1 MTNGSDLPLNNV
13 VAFFLDQA
21 RRTPQAPA
29 LVQDGRS
36 WSYQDLSDQVH
47 RLAHLLTDRGI
58 GAGDVV
64 GISLDRSADL
74 IVAVLGI
81 LRSGAAYLPIDP
93 SYPADRIAAMLEDAR
108 PPLVISDQAHQH
120 IFSTTSATPLLI
132 DQLDLSRG
140 PLLNAPC
147 PATLD
152 HLCYVLFTSGSTGR
166 PKGVAMHHGP
176 LVNLIQWQ
184 LRTSVLGPGD
194 RTLQFA
200 PISFDVSFQE
210 LFTTFAQG
218 GTLVLI
224 TDEDRL
230 NSSQLLRKI
239 QQERVNRLIVPFV
252 ALQYLAEAA
261 QRSGEA
267 PTTLRE
273 VFTSGEQLRITPV
286 IQEFFEQLPGCR
298 FCNQY
303 GPTEGHVV
311 SELELTGHPSTWPA
325 LPNIG
330 RAIDNVK
337 LLVLDEQ
344 MKPVA
349 KGEEGEL
356 YLGGACVAKGYIG
369 RDDLTAERF
378 LKDPFVTE
386 PAPSGV
392 EGRLYKTGDRAA
404 ELPNGEIDYKGRI
417 DGQVKV
423 RGYRIELGEVEVA
436 LEKHPAVE
444 KAVASVR
451 EDRPGLKRLV
461 GYFVARAAT
470 SSNELRKHLGAIL
483 PDYMVP
489 SAFVE
494 VKELPR
500 TPSGKIDRKALP
512 APDLRRP
519 ELDVPFVRPS
529 GQTEEAIAAVWA
541 DLLAVDKVGID
552 DNFFDLGGNSLLSIQ
567 CVAQLES
574 RGLRLPIV
582 KLYQHPTVRACAAYL
597 EGNTTGVTPGEMAEA
612 RRRSRQEA
620 PRRDVAI
627 IGMSGRFPGAENVEQ
642 LWQNLLAKKNSI
654 SRWSAEEIDPSV
666 PAELRNDPD
675 YVKAR
680 GVISDADKFD
690 AAFFGVN
697 PRLAA
702 LMDPQQRVFLET
714 AWAALEDAA
723 YDPAL
728 FNGLIGVYAGM
739 GNNTYYTRNVLG
751 HPELIEQ
758 VGDFQVMT
766 SNEKDYIATRLA
778 FEFDLR
784 GPALSIHT
792 ACSTSLVAIAQAFK
806 ALRDGDCDMALAGG
820 VAITVPI
827 NSGIVYN
834 EGGMYSPDGSTR
846 TFDAQGKGTSF
857 SDGCGMVVLK
867 RLEDAERDGDHI
879 YAVIKGAA
887 LNNDGSDKASF
898 TAPSVRGQAEVIAL
912 AQADAGVKPQQIGYV
927 EAHGTATPLGDPIE
941 VEALTLAFR
950 NGGPTTH
957 GAGHAAWCGLGSVK
971 SNIGHLTA
979 AAGAAGVIKTAL
991 ALLHE
996 QIPASIG
1003 FERPNPAIDFASSPF
1018 QVVQDTQAWPRVP
1031 GKPRIAGVSSF
1042 GVGGTNAHVILA
1054 EPPVPVASSASRSK
1068 QLLVLSAKSKASLD
1082 AMTENLRAWL
1092 LLDSARSANPSASL
1106 ADAAYTLQVGRRAF
1120 KHRRYI
1126 VGGDHAEL
1134 MQAIAAKDVNLI
1146 GTRELHE
1153 AAPGV
1158 VFMFPGQGS
1167 QYVNMGRDLYAAEPV
1182 FAEHFDRCCDLFH
1195 EELGVDLRSLIF
1207 PRMGDEER
1215 AAEALKRTE
1224 HTQPALFTIHYSL
1237 ARLWMHWGVQPSALI
1252 GHSIGEFAAACLAG
1266 VFSLEDAVKLV
1277 AARGRMMQALP
1288 EGAML
1293 SVRAA
1298 EEEVLPLVPAG
1309 CSIAANN
1316 GPQLCVVS
1324 GPHEAIA
1331 SLQQQLE
1338 AKGVVCKLLVTS
1350 HAFHS
1355 PMMEPIVEPYRT
1367 LVDTVR
1373 MNVPRIPIISTVTA
1387 EWMKDEEAT
1396 SSAYWSHHVRATVR
1410 FAQAVKFAW
1419 EQQPHVMLE
1428 VGPRTTATTLA
1439 RQQSTDNKKYIA
1451 VPSLGDSAGN
1461 DNELTQLLKAV
1472 GGLWQCG
1479 ILIDRSAFY
1488 DREQR
1493 RRIPMPTYAF
1503 ERVRHWVDPVAMTRT
1518 SGAAATSM
1526 PVPLGDGQVVAADSN
1541 LSPKDALI
1549 AQIRAL
1555 LEESSGLELAEASNE
1570 ETFLEMGLDS
1580 LFLTQVATSLSRKFG
1595 VKISFR
1601 QLNEEVPNL
1610 DKLADHILPHWN
1622 GGGAAAVVDHG
1633 RPAAATTPAANAFE
1647 DAPELKKVFGAQARI
1662 SKEKVD
1668 DMTPQQRA
1676 WFDAFS
1682 QRYIAKTAKSKA
1694 FTQENRKP
1702 MADPRVVTGFKPQTK
1717 ELIYQVVVDKSVGC
1731 HLWDLD
1737 GNEYVDILSGFG
1749 SSMFG
1754 YMPDFIKK
1762 ACHEQLEQGI
1772 EIGPMHPLAAEV
1784 SKLLCELTGA
1794 DRAAVC
1800 NTGSEAVLGA
1810 MRMARTVTGRSLI
1823 ISFSGS
1829 YHGIN
1834 DEVIIRGSKS
1844 KKSYPGAPG
1853 IMPESVQ
1860 NMLVLDYGTPESLE
1874 IIKQRCHE
1882 AAAVLVEPVQSRRM
1896 EFRPVDF
1903 LREVRRITQENGT
1916 ALIFDEVITGFRT
1929 HPNGTQALFGI
1940 QADIGTYG
1948 KVIGGGMPVG
1958 AMIGK
1963 SEWMDALDGGHW
1975 QYGDDSVP
1983 PAGVTY
1989 FAGTFVRH
1997 PLTLAAMKAA
2007 LVYMKNEGPAL
2018 QERLNTITEDM
2029 VKRVNGLFDQY
2040 QLPYRWV
2047 NFGSAFKTKYDESV
2061 NYTELFFMLMRYH
2074 GVHVLDFPHFITTAH
2089 STADIEFIINAV
2101 EKTCK
2106 ELRESGF
2113 MPERTYPIP
2122 VVNSVLGNSVRRA
2135 SERVMSALEA
2145 PLPGARLGR
2154 SAKGEP
2160 AWFIPDPDR
2169 AGKYLQID
2177 IDER

>member
-1 MTNGSDLPLNNV
+1 MPSGASIQRNLFDLLHGS
-13 VAFFLDQA
+13 FQDQSS
-21 RRTPQAPA
+21 QSA
-29 LVQDGRS
+29 LVADNRTLSYGELSASLCRVAERLRS
-36 WSYQDLSDQVH
+36 EGVFLGS
-47 RLAHLLTDRGI
+47 T
-58 GAGDVV
+58 V
-64 GISLDRSADL
+64 GLCLERSPELVIS
-74 IVAVLGI
+74 VLGI
-81 LRSGAAYLPIDP
+81 VKAGAAYVPIDP
-93 SYPADRIAAMLEDAR
+93 AYPAERIAGMLEDAK
-108 PPLVISDQAHQH
+108 PPVVITDRAHQH
-120 IFSTTSATPLLI
+120 LFKGTKAKVLLTEEI
-132 DQLDLSRG
+132 DLEHGARFEG
-140 PLLNAPC
+140 EC
-147 PATLD
+147 PAKPENLA
-152 HLCYVLFTSGSTGR
+152 YVLFTSGSTGR
-166 PKGVAMHHGP
+166 PKGVAMHHAP
-176 LVNLIQWQ
+176 LTNLIQWQ
-184 LRTSVLGPGD
+184 LRTSVCKSGD

-210 LFTTFAQG
+210 IFTTFAQG

-230 NSSQLLRKI
+230 NSTQLLRKI
-239 QQERVNRLIVPFV
+239 IAQKINRIIVPFV
-252 ALQYLAEAA
+252 ALQYLAEAVE
-261 QRSGEA
+261 RTGEV
-267 PTTLRE
+267 PSSLKE
-273 VFTSGEQLRITPV
+273 VFTSGEQLKITPA
-286 IQEFFEQLPGCR
+286 IANLFKQLPGCR

-311 SELELTGHPSTWPA
+311 SELELKGDPSTWPA

-330 RAIDNVK
+330 KAIDNVK

-344 MKPVA
+344 MKPVK
-349 KGEEGEL
+349 KGEEAEL
-356 YLGGACVAKGYIG
+356 YLGGACVATGYIG

-378 LKDPFVTE
+378 LADPSE
-386 PAPSGV
+386 AG
-392 EGRLYKTGDRAA
+392 GRLYKTGDRAA

-436 LEKHPAVE
+436 LEKHASIE
-444 KAVASVR
+444 QAVANVR

-461 GYFVARAAT
+461 GYYVAKHEV
-470 SSNELRKHLGAIL
+470 SVNDLRKHLASLL

-489 SAFVE
+489 SAFVA

-512 APDLRRP
+512 APDVKRP
-519 ELDVPFVRPS
+519 ELDVAF
-529 GQTEEAIAAVWA
+529 AAPQSAVQMTLANVWA
-541 DLLAVDKVGID
+541 DLLGIDRLGID
-552 DNFFDLGGNSLLSIQ
+552 DNFFDLGGNSLLSVQ
-567 CVAQLES
+567 CVAQLEGH
-574 RGLRLPIV
+574 GLKLPIV
-582 KLYQHPTVRACAAYL
+582 KLYQHPTIRACAAFL
-597 EGNTTGVTPGEMAEA
+597 EGAASTTSPVELA
-612 RRRSRQEA
+612 RQRKQAFQPSTKGQ
-620 PRRDVAI
+620 PSTSQPSTDVAI

-642 LWQNLLAKKNSI
+642 LWKNLLAKKNSI
-654 SRWSAEEIDPSV
+654 STWTADEIDPSV
-666 PAELRNDPD
+666 PAELRNDEY

-680 GVISDADKFD
+680 GVITDADKFD
-690 AAFFGVN
+690 AGFFGVN
-697 PRLAA
+697 PKVAA

-723 YDPAL
+723 YDPAQ
-728 FNGLIGVYAGM
+728 FAGLTGVYAGM
-739 GNNTYYTRNVLG
+739 GNNTYFTRNVIG

-758 VGDFQVMT
+758 VGDFAVMT
-766 SNEKDYIATRLA
+766 ANEKDYIATRLA

-806 ALRDGDCDMALAGG
+806 ALRDGECDMALAGG
-820 VAITVPI
+820 IAITAPI

-846 TFDAQGKGTSF
+846 TFDANGKGTSF
-857 SDGCGMVVLK
+857 SDGCGIIVLK
-867 RLEDAERDGDHI
+867 RLADAERDKDHI

-912 AQADAGVKPQQIGYV
+912 AQADAGVTPEQITYV

-941 VEALTLAFR
+941 VEALTLAFGGQK
-950 NGGPTTH
+950 NGQH
-957 GAGHAAWCGLGSVK
+957 CGIGSIK

-991 ALLHE
+991 ALQQE
-996 QIPASIG
+996 KIPASIG
-1003 FERPNPAIDFASSPF
+1003 FEKPNPAIDFASSPF
-1018 QVVQDTQAWPRVP
+1018 RVAQDNIAWPRTAT
-1031 GKPRIAGVSSF
+1031 PRIAGVSSF

-1054 EPPVPVASSASRSK
+1054 EPPVAKASSASRSK
-1068 QLLVLSAKSKASLD
+1068 QLFLLSAKSKASLD
-1082 AMTENLRAWL
+1082 AMTDNLRAWL
-1092 LLDSARSANPSASL
+1092 EAHPNAPL
-1106 ADAAYTLQVGRRAF
+1106 ADAAYTLQLGRRHF
-1120 KHRRYI
+1120 KHRRMI
-1126 VGGDHAEL
+1126 VGGSHGEVIE
-1134 MQAIAAKDVNLI
+1134 AIANKDAQLI

-1167 QYVNMGRDLYAAEPV
+1167 QYVNMGRDLCESEPV
-1182 FAEHFDRCCDLFH
+1182 FKQHFDQCCELFSKEFGTDLKAT
-1195 EELGVDLRSLIF
+1195 IF
-1207 PRMGDEER
+1207 PNAGEEDT
-1215 AAEALKRTE
+1215 AAEQLKQTIY
-1224 HTQPALFTIHYSL
+1224 TQASLFTMHYSL
-1237 ARLWMHWGVQPSALI
+1237 AKLWMHWGITPDAMM

-1277 AARGRMMQALP
+1277 ANRGRMMQELP
-1288 EGAML
+1288 GGSML

-1298 EEEVLPLVPAG
+1298 EEDVVKKLPAG

-1324 GPHEAIA
+1324 GPHQAIA
-1331 SLQQQLE
+1331 KLQAELE
-1338 AKGVVCKLLVTS
+1338 KDGITCKLLVTS

-1355 PMMEPIVEPYRT
+1355 PMMDAIVEPYRKVVESVK
-1367 LVDTVR
+1367 LSA
-1373 MNVPRIPIISTVTA
+1373 PRIPIVSTVTA
-1387 EWMKDEEAT
+1387 EWLKDDEAT
-1396 SSAYWSHHVRATVR
+1396 SSKYWSDHLRATVR

-1419 EQQPHVMLE
+1419 QDADRVMLE

-1439 RQQSTDNKKYIA
+1439 RQQSTDNKKQAA
-1451 VPSLGDSAGN
+1451 VPSLGDAAGN
-1461 DNELTQLLKAV
+1461 GNELTQLLKAV
-1472 GGLWQCG
+1472 GGLWQSG
-1479 ILIDRSAFY
+1479 VLIDWSKFY
-1488 DREQR
+1488 EREER
-1493 RRIPMPTYAF
+1493 RRISMPTYAF
-1503 ERVRHWVDPVAMTRT
+1503 ERIRHWVDPVNVVREVKEVREETEVRD
-1518 SGAAATSM
+1518 GAADAS
-1526 PVPLGDGQVVAADSN
+1526 

-1549 AQIRAL
+1549 AQIKHL

-1580 LFLTQVATSLSRKFG
+1580 LFLTQVATSLSKKFG

-1601 QLNEEVPNL
+1601 QLNEELPNL
-1610 DKLADHILPHWN
+1610 DKLADHILPHWK
-1622 GGGAAAVVDHG
+1622 GAGAGAG
-1633 RPAAATTPAANAFE
+1633 ATSTGIAPAAAPAPNALE

-1682 QRYIAKTAKSKA
+1682 KRYIARTAKSKA

-1717 ELIYQVVVDKSVGC
+1717 ELIYQVVVDKSTGC
-1731 HLWDLD
+1731 HLWDID

-1754 YMPDFIKK
+1754 YMPEFIKE
-1762 ACHEQLEQGI
+1762 ACHKQLDTGI

-1794 DRAAVC
+1794 ERAAVC

-2007 LVYMKNEGPAL
+2007 LVFMKNEGPAL

-2029 VKRVNGLFDQY
+2029 VARVNGLFDQY

-2089 STADIEFIINAV
+2089 TTADIEHIISAV

-2122 VVNSVLGNSVRRA
+2122 TVNSVLGGHVRRL
-2135 SERVMSALEA
+2135 SERVISAMQPPIA
-2145 PLPGARLGR
+2145 GARLGR
-2154 SAKGEP
+2154 TPKGEP
-2160 AWFIPDPDR
+2160 AWFVPDPKR
-2169 AGKYLQID
+2169 QGKYLMV
-2177 IDER
+2177 EMEEN